1 MRLELHF
8 QYFVSVPDCWQL
20 IIYLYVKA
28 WTDAI
33 SDYFSRMGEL
43 AISLKSL
50 QQALG
55 SPSIEVWL
63 GLLLGSYELER
74 RGDDFYS
81 GNIWVYDQVAVRK
94 EPDC

>member
-33 SDYFSRMGEL
+33 SAYFSRMEEP

-50 QQALG
+50 QQALE
-55 SPSIEVWL
+55 SPWIEVWL
-63 GLLLGSYELER
+63 GLLLGGYGLER

-81 GNIWVYDQVAVRK
+81 GNIWVYDRVSVRK
-94 EPDC
+94 EPNC